1 MHHTLEQ
8 VIRSLASG
16 EETAWCKVLP
26 MAEFYMNITP
36 SASTGKSPHEI
47 VYGRAAVNPFA
58 TLL

>member
-16 EETAWCKVLP
+16 EE
-26 MAEFYMNITP
+26 

-47 VYGRAAVNPFA
+47 VYGHAAVNPFA